1 MSKFKG
7 VLIASDLDGT
17 LLSSDH
23 LTVSKENLEAIAYFR
38 KNGGTFTVATG
49 RPPLSAKELLKGLN
63 FDVPVVLL
71 NGAIIYDMEKDAVLV
86 GNNLPVEAL
95 DFSLDLI
102 NNFNEVGCEIF
113 TADDLLL
120 TNYSYVSEKHFA
132 NIGRS
137 CEILS
142 FENIPT
148 PDKWFKVNF
157 THDDPAYLAKLEDYF
172 KTKYGE
178 IYQSCYSCKEFFEV
192 THLQARKDI
201 GIFKVAD
208 KLGYS
213 RDHIYTIGDNFNDYA
228 MIKNAKYGFAPS
240 NAEDEV
246 KAVAHKVLSSCD
258 ESAVAEM
265 IWYLDTI
272 Y

>member
-178 IYQSCYSCKEFFEV
+178 IY
-192 THLQARKDI
+192 
-201 GIFKVAD
+201 
-208 KLGYS
+208 
-213 RDHIYTIGDNFNDYA
+213 TIGDNFNDYA